1 MKILQS
7 NFNGEGACKYV
18 CTHAYRYVVMHTCIY
33 TPLLMLMHQL
43 NILFYMLILIFVVLS
58 SYGLFRWINL
68 VQHLALILFVVVLFY
83 KIMVYTSCTWVRVFG
98 GFFSFSFS
106 DLDDESTFRDL
117 SKPIGALN
125 EERLQK
131 IKVCGPLLIS

>member
-1 MKILQS
+1 M
-7 NFNGEGACKYV
+7 CV
-18 CTHAYRYVVMHTCIY
+18 H
-33 TPLLMLMHQL
+33 
-43 NILFYMLILIFVVLS
+43 ILFYMLILIFVVLS